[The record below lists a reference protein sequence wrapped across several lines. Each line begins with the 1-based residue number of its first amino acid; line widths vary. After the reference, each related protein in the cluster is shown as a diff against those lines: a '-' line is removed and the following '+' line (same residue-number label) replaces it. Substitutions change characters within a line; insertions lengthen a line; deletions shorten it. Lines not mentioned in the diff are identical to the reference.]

1 MSLKLEYLPERP
13 SVHNSFSL
21 KIVRSPSH
29 FNRLRS
35 IGGGTTGGTRAT
47 GGAWAGTKCGG
58 VGTVEALVDVE

>member
-13 SVHNSFSL
+13 SVHNSFSI

-29 FNRLRS
+29 FNRQRI

-47 GGAWAGTKCGG
+47 KGSWAGTECGG
-58 VGTVEALVDVE
+58 VGTVEALIDVE